1 MGRIKPGIIRMAH
14 ATGARLVPFHVT
26 ADKAW
31 FFNSWDRFMLPRP
44 FSTVCI
50 TFGDSILLPPAG
62 PEVFEQQRRDLETL
76 FLPRLFHF
84 QKE

>member
-1 MGRIKPGIIRMAH
+1 
-14 ATGARLVPFHVT
+14 
-26 ADKAW
+26 
-31 FFNSWDRFMLPRP
+31 MLPRP